1 MKNNN
6 DNGVYGSNTNDNDD
20 HNECFF
26 SPNIQPPFEQKKIY
40 FKFTHEAESPG
51 TLQRRIKL
59 HENFYSCLVPP
70 DTNAVQLRSSTQN
83 NT

>member
-1 MKNNN
+1 MVFTAAIPMIMMIIMN
-6 DNGVYGSNTNDNDD
+6 V
-20 HNECFF
+20 FF
-26 SPNIQPPFEQKKIY
+26 SSNIQPPFEQKKIY